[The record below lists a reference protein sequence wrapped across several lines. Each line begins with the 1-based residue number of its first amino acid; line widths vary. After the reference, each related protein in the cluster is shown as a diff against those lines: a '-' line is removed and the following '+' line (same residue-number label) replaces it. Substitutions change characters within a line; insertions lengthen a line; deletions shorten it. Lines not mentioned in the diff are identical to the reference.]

1 MCTHVDNPFEGIVVV
16 LHGHMYKVNKDL
28 SETLLPR
35 WIVLEVICGHRTCGD
50 KLGAGHGKTEGH
62 AEVNRSSQKPAR
74 NVLRR
79 SIACLLM
86 QRIKQ
91 GAVAYCLGEYHC
103 LVVYSRYRIGLTL
116 MSAGKRKRDVVV
128 GGRWGVK
135 TGWFYTDSVLTG
147 NGMVSEYPGFPPFT
161 LHGYS
166 AALGT
171 TGYGSVES
179 ANALCAVGWTA
190 TAIHQMGINRNII

>member
-1 MCTHVDNPFEGIVVV
+1 MSTTPSRGSWWFCTDICT
-16 LHGHMYKVNKDL
+16 KSTRRITL

-91 GAVAYCLGEYHC
+91 GAVAYCLGEHHG

-147 NGMVSEYPGFPPFT
+147 NGMVSEYPGFRPFYPT
-161 LHGYS
+161 RVLCS
-166 AALGT
+166 LGN
-171 TGYGSVES
+171 YGVWFGRVCKWRSV
-179 ANALCAVGWTA
+179 L
-190 TAIHQMGINRNII
+190 